1 MGLLDLK
8 NITKRFGGLV
18 AVDNL
23 NLSVQAGQIYGVI
36 GPNGA
41 GKTTVFNCITGIYK
55 ADSGSVLWCEEEIS
69 GLPPHKVV
77 PLGIVRTFQT
87 IRLFS
92 QMSVAENI
100 MSGRHVKSK
109 QGWWHGIFH
118 TPGSRQRRKAEL
130 DESKGSHG
138 FLRFER
144 TGYRTPVGG
153 LPYGLQRRVEMAR
166 ALAAEPKLMILDEP
180 AAGLNDK
187 ETLSLIDTIYK
198 IRDSGTTILLI
209 EHDMDMV
216 MSVTDY
222 LTVLN
227 FGKKIAE
234 GRPSEIQ
241 TNPEVMEA
249 YLGTDDYQ
257 DSLPTDKPERSKD
270 TETEID
276 QSTKTGT

>member
-8 NITKRFGGLV
+8 DVTKNFGGLV
-18 AVDNL
+18 AVNKL
-23 NLSVQAGQIYGVI
+23 NLSVRAGQIYGII

-41 GKTTVFNCITGIYK
+41 GKTTIFNCITGIYK
-55 ADSGSVLWCEEEIS
+55 ADKGSVLWCGKEIS
-69 GLPPHKVV
+69 GLAPHKVV

-87 IRLFS
+87 IRLFN

-100 MSGRHVKSK
+100 MSGRHVKSA
-109 QGWWHGIFH
+109 QGWWNGIFH
-118 TPGSRQRRKAEL
+118 THKSRQDEKKNWLKVKDIMAFFDL
-130 DESKGSHG
+130 DK
-138 FLRFER
+138 LAV
-144 TGYRTPVGG
+144 TPVNG

-187 ETLSLIDTIYK
+187 ETLSLIETIYK
-198 IRDSGTTILLI
+198 IRDTGITILLI

-216 MSVTDY
+216 MTVTDY

-234 GRPSEIQ
+234 GKPSEIQ
-241 TNPEVMEA
+241 INQEVMDA
-249 YLGTDDYQ
+249 YLGTDDF
-257 DSLPTDKPERSKD
+257 K
-270 TETEID
+270 ID
-276 QSTKTGT
+276 FREN